1 MDTLHG
7 TLGAQVGLVGDG
19 LSLVLALTLGVN
31 HDRVII
37 HKSRVLLVLLKD
49 LPDILVPIRV
59 ELVERILC
67 DG

>member
-1 MDTLHG
+1 M
-7 TLGAQVGLVGDG
+7 GDG